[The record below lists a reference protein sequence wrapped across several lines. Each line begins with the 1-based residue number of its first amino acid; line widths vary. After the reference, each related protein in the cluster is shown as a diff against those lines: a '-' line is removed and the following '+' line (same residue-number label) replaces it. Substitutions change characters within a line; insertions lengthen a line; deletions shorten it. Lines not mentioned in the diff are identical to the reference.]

1 MRSIRRIVAT
11 AAAAIGICSAASAA
25 TIGGYYYAIQY
36 DFREFWAATDGKNFQ
51 VILAGNPFPA
61 IAADDV
67 ARRMLPVMQANKP
80 RPALTFTYDK
90 PAEEP
95 RPYYRLVLVFDAAN
109 DLGGDR
115 VCRGETHLK
124 PGRPGMVN
132 VFAVY
137 CRNDLVM
144 SMTTGWTAA
153 SGPDDPRLGQLYK
166 DLFAVVFNDSMAHR
180 PQMGFQ
186 RF

>member
-1 MRSIRRIVAT
+1 MRCVRRI
-11 AAAAIGICSAASAA
+11 AAAVVAAFALSSAASA
-25 TIGGYYYAIQY
+25 TIGGYYYAVQY

-51 VILAGNPFPA
+51 VILAGNPFPE

-90 PAEEP
+90 PAEDP

-124 PGRPGMVN
+124 PHVPGILN

-137 CRNDLVM
+137 CRNDMVM

-153 SGPDDPRLGQLYK
+153 SGPDDPRVGQLYK
-166 DLFAVVFNDSMAHR
+166 DLFAVVFSDSMALR
-180 PQMGFQ
+180 PQNGSQ